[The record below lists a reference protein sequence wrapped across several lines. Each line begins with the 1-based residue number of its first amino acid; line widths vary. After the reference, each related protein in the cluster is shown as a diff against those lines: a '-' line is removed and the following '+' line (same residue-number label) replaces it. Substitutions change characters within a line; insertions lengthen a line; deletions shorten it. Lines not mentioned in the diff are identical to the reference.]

1 MTSKDNVDIAR
12 IIKVL
17 NKFDKAAKKFQQRLN
32 KKVEKINANRNI
44 QTK

>member
-17 NKFDKAAKKFQQRLN
+17 NKFDKAAKKFQKRLN
-32 KKVEKINANRNI
+32 KKEEKMA
-44 QTK
+44 K

>member
-1 MTSKDNVDIAR
+1 MTSKDNLDIAR

-17 NKFDKAAKKFQQRLN
+17 NNFDKAAKKFQQRLN

>member
-17 NKFDKAAKKFQQRLN
+17 NKFDKAAKKFKQRLN